1 MDVEHFIIKRALS
14 KEGLSSAPILAI
26 TKNPY
31 FVDKPV
37 DNHTKYYYGVSLS
50 GDENLPDIRYIE
62 VDQTAP
68 DPPELRSSFRFNHSM
83 EVYFSG
89 SNRSRIILNEEY
101 LDVDGGGYLLKRALT
116 EEGLKTAS
124 VYKIIPDRSTY
135 FVDDDVD
142 NNTAY
147 YYSLSAVDFS
157 GNKSKESILYDSN
170 LAFEFK
176 DKNLETYA
184 LNNWMVIRTEE
195 TFGLPFF
202 QLEASFLGYLAL
214 NEEVASV
221 ENLSGIENFSMVK
234 ELLIVNT
241 LIADITPLTLMPE
254 LEVLTIEKSLVED
267 YSPLESLKNLRVLQ
281 VERKY
286 MDNES
291 ISFLREKL
299 PNLTINYL

>member
-1 MDVEHFIIKRALS
+1 MPLITLMTIARSANQGRIALKWTPACTRIMRAPNQVKTSCILS
-14 KEGLSSAPILAI
+14 K
-26 TKNPY
+26 
-31 FVDKPV
+31 
-37 DNHTKYYYGVSLS
+37 
-50 GDENLPDIRYIE
+50 
-62 VDQTAP
+62 
-68 DPPELRSSFRFNHSM
+68 
-83 EVYFSG
+83 
-89 SNRSRIILNEEY
+89 
-101 LDVDGGGYLLKRALT
+101 
-116 EEGLKTAS
+116 
-124 VYKIIPDRSTY
+124 
-135 FVDDDVD
+135 
-142 NNTAY
+142 
-147 YYSLSAVDFS
+147 
-157 GNKSKESILYDSN
+157 
-170 LAFEFK
+170 
-176 DKNLETYA
+176 
-184 LNNWMVIRTEE
+184 

-299 PNLTINYL
+299 PNLTINYFH